1 MLPGMTSTGRG
12 VHVVTTTRTYKG
24 KTYRTHLLRRSYREA
39 GKVKKATVANLTW
52 LGDEVVELIRQALH
66 GEVLQPAGPRLEVVR
81 SSHHGHV
88 QAVLEAM
95 QRLRLEAVLGS
106 RPCRER
112 TLVKAMMAARLLDPQ
127 SKLATTRSWQATTLP
142 SLLAVEDANE
152 QDLYAALDWL
162 LARQGRIEKRLGQRH
177 LATGGLVL
185 YDLSSSYLE
194 GHCCPLGAYGYNRD
208 GKRGKL
214 QITYG
219 LVTTR
224 EGCPVAVSVFEGNTV
239 DATTLLPQVQRLR
252 QRLGIER
259 LVIVGDRGLMAQVQ
273 IDQLTRLPG
282 VDWITALRSGAIRHL
297 VRDALVT
304 PEQFEGRSL
313 VEFCHPDFP
322 GERLVACY
330 NPELAR
336 HRGAKRQALLEAT
349 QAELAV
355 LQHQVK
361 AGRLR
366 GNSTIALRVGRVINR
381 YKVAKH
387 VELTITDDT
396 LAVALNTQQVQAEA
410 ALDGVYVIRTS
421 RSVEAMT
428 AAEAVRSY
436 KQLSHVEQAFR
447 AMKTVDLQV
456 RPIFHRLAHRVKAHL
471 FLCMLAYYVQW
482 HLMAAWRPLLF
493 HDEDQTAK
501 ATRDPVAPAPRSAAA
516 RVKAGSRQLTDGT
529 PVHSF
534 RTLLTHLSTRVRN
547 VCRPAGN
554 GGASPT
560 FTLDTQPDATQQRA
574 YELLKTI
581 QV

>member
-1 MLPGMTSTGRG
+1 MTSTGRG

-39 GKVKKATVANLTW
+39 GKVKKETLANLTR

-66 GEVLQPAGPRLEVVR
+66 GEMLQPAGQRLEVVR
-81 SSHHGHV
+81 SYHHGHV
-88 QAVLEAM
+88 QAVLEAV
-95 QRLRLEAVLGS
+95 QRLRLEAILGS
-106 RPCRER
+106 RACRER
-112 TLVKAMMAARLLDPQ
+112 TLVKAMVAARLLDPQ

-259 LVIVGDRGLMAQVQ
+259 LVIVGDRGLIAQVQ
-273 IDQLTRLPG
+273 IDQLKRLPG

-313 VEFCHPDFP
+313 FEFCHRDFP
-322 GERLVACY
+322 SERLVACY
-330 NPELAR
+330 HPELAR

-349 QAELAV
+349 QAELAA

-366 GNSTIALRVGRVINR
+366 GSSTIALRVGRVINR

-387 VELTITDDT
+387 FELTITDDT
-396 LAVALNTQQVQAEA
+396 LAVALNTQQIQAEA

-421 RSVEAMT
+421 LSVEAMT

-436 KQLSHVEQAFR
+436 KYLSHVEQAFR
-447 AMKTVDLQV
+447 ALKTVDLQV

-501 ATRDPVAPAPRSAAA
+501 ATRDPVAPAPRSTAA
-516 RVKAGSRQLTDGT
+516 RSKASSRQLADGT
-529 PVHSF
+529 SVHSF

-554 GGASPT
+554 SGASPT